1 MSHVLALLVLLLT
14 AIYARQYGDT
24 TSKLQGAN
32 GDGSTTSGQADQQEL
47 AQSAA
52 MQESVQLMFGG
63 SGGFM
68 PFTLDMEVAQ
78 TAEEQLT
85 DKPAIIQRMSMLAR
99 APADAPSLRPFN
111 MLGALDI
118 VQMPAPQIIGQSG
131 GDADLYSSGSF
142 QPQMELTDT
151 MQADTEQARL
161 SMTGMV
167 TDPMSAHESWM
178 NSGSET
184 TPSAA
189 VSPSKKSRKHRKKSQ
204 LAGVH
209 GPPHTAAAGS
219 ALQDWDGEQGS
230 MQPEFSFSPL
240 GDSSSRIQQETAF
253 SPLAVGAGQFKARPT
268 IGQRIRKSLFGPT
281 RDTTPGIEAGAAK
294 VHHRPVVADVIFA
307 GLVSAWHC
315 LHELLCH
322 AYHVCCCRVLRD
334 CCPVSTCC
342 TALTKVMQP
351 CLHSVGLSCFPL
363 LSRESSQKVWD
374 RFPQNQSAAS
384 WQVCLGLICVLA

>member
-1 MSHVLALLVLLLT
+1 MPHVLALVMLLLT
-14 AIYARQYGDT
+14 AINARQHGDAT
-24 TSKLQGAN
+24 AMVQGAN
-32 GDGSTTSGQADQQEL
+32 EDGSTTSGQADQQEL
-47 AQSAA
+47 AESAA

-68 PFTLDMEVAQ
+68 PSTLDMEVAQ

-85 DKPAIIQRMSMLAR
+85 DKPAIMQRMSMLAR
-99 APADAPSLRPFN
+99 APADAPSMRPFN

-142 QPQMELTDT
+142 QPQMDVTDT

-167 TDPMSAHESWM
+167 TDSVSAHDSWM

-184 TPSAA
+184 TPSAI
-189 VSPSKKSRKHRKKSQ
+189 SELPSKKSRKHRKKSQ

-209 GPPHTAAAGS
+209 GPHDTAAA
-219 ALQDWDGEQGS
+219 ALKDWDGEHGS

-253 SPLAVGAGQFKARPT
+253 GPLAVGAGQITARPT
-268 IGQRIRKSLFGPT
+268 IGQRMRKSLFGPT
-281 RDTTPGIEAGAAK
+281 RDTAPSIEAGAAK
-294 VHHRPVVADVIFA
+294 VHYRPVVADVIFA
-307 GLVSAWHC
+307 GLMSKGHR

-322 AYHVCCCRVLRD
+322 AGSRVILPSLLLAPAQHNL
-334 CCPVSTCC
+334 C
-342 TALTKVMQP
+342 L
-351 CLHSVGLSCFPL
+351 LHSIDP
-363 LSRESSQKVWD
+363 SRAATLALCWLVLFSSPFTRVESEGMRWD
-374 RFPQNQSAAS
+374 FLRINQLPPGRS
-384 WQVCLGLICVLA
+384 VLG